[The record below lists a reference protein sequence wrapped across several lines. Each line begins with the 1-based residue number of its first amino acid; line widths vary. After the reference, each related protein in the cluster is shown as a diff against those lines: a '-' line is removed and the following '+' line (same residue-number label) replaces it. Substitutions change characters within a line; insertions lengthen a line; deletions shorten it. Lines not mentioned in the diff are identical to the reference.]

1 MHLPETHTV
10 LMCMCVPF
18 FQPTQHNKKAT
29 RSQEPTKLR
38 AQTGLLRFPSH
49 TVQLHSAVTTA
60 VKTVAAALS
69 VCVCECLYFVLSIG

>member
-10 LMCMCVPF
+10 LMCMCVSF

-69 VCVCECLYFVLSIG
+69 VCV